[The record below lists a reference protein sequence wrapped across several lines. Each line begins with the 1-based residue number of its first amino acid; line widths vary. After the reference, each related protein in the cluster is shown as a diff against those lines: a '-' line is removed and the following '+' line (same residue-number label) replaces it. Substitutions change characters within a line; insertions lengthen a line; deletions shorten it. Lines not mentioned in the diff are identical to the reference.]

1 MDDWQWF
8 RANRDRR
15 YRCRLATAAE
25 IADIKAHDALP
36 AEIGRGEHF
45 IYAFVRHAG
54 LSMQIIFAVYLPLP
68 EPVEAQCM
76 VA

>member
-1 MDDWQWF
+1 MDDWQFF
-8 RANRDRR
+8 RRNPDRN

-25 IADIKAHDALP
+25 INDLAAHGALP

-68 EPVEAQCM
+68 EPGEAQCM